1 MKDIQISGTRIKREI
16 IWLLGSLLV
25 SIIFNIYSIIK
36 YNTAWKEMITQLHV
50 VIILAVIIYFLL
62 VLVRLLAG
70 LIIRFTFG
78 KKS

>member
-50 VIILAVIIYFLL
+50 VIILALIIYFLL